1 MTDTVSATR
10 TGGAH
15 TAPSPV
21 GPTDWNRVFRPR
33 AVAVLGA
40 TGRPDSP
47 MARPLRWLA
56 DRGYTGRVYPVN
68 PKYGELAGLPC
79 YPGLA
84 DVPGPVDLVLALV
97 PAGHAVDAVREAGA
111 AGAAAIVVFASGF
124 AETGPDGAALQQR
137 LVETGRQ
144 AGVRVL
150 GPNCQGIVYT
160 PARLFA
166 TFSAAAERPLAGSC
180 GIAYVGQSG
189 AVGGSVLDIAA
200 ERGLDLTAWV
210 STGNQADVDLT
221 DIGRHLVRDPE
232 VSVLTV
238 YAESVRDGAAYERLA
253 AEAAAAGTAL
263 VVLRSGRSAAG
274 RRAAV
279 SHTGAMLGDDTA
291 FTLVSRRHGVVLVDD
306 VEELLAVATVL
317 RGQPRPAGRRI
328 AAVSTSGGAGILA
341 ADRCEGHGLT
351 LPELAPHTQEKLARL
366 VPDFGA
372 LANPVDVTA
381 QLFNRGE
388 RAFGEVC
395 SIVCADPQVDALL
408 VLLTMVTGDA
418 AVDLAEDLAAAVAAT
433 DVPCSV
439 VWLAGQDQTTA
450 ARAVLGAA
458 GIPVFSSI
466 AVAARVAGALAPP
479 AQPGTGAAP
488 PRSPVIPTL
497 PTELPG
503 TGLPADQAGWAL
515 LDALGVPRPDGRL
528 ARTPFQAAE
537 AAHALGGT
545 VAMKVVA
552 PGLEHKT
559 DVGGVRLGVPA
570 DRAAGVFA
578 ELAGAVADPDGV
590 LVQRMIPAG
599 LELLV
604 GAAGGQDGWPPVL
617 TVGLGGTGTE
627 VHRDLATALAPV
639 TPEAALALLREL
651 RSWPLLAGHR
661 GAAPLDVAAAVEVL
675 VRVGRAVAH
684 WPQLAELEINP
695 LIVGPAGAGAV
706 AVDVLVATRKDM
718 ER

>member
-1 MTDTVSATR
+1 
-10 TGGAH
+10 
-15 TAPSPV
+15 
-21 GPTDWNRVFRPR
+21 
-33 AVAVLGA
+33 
-40 TGRPDSP
+40 

-56 DRGYTGRVYPVN
+56 DRGFAGEVYPVN
-68 PKYGELAGLPC
+68 PKYDELAGRRC
-79 YPGLA
+79 YPALA
-84 DVPGPVDLVLALV
+84 AVPGPVDLVLALV
-97 PAGHAVDAVREAGA
+97 PAAHAVDAVHQAGA
-111 AGAAAIVVFASGF
+111 VGAAAIVVFASGF
-124 AETGPDGAALQQR
+124 AEVGPDGAALQER
-137 LVETGRQ
+137 LVAAGRET
-144 AGVRVL
+144 GVRVL
-150 GPNCQGIVYT
+150 GPNCQGIVYS

-166 TFSAAAERPLAGSC
+166 TFTAAAERPLEGSC

-221 DIGRHLVRDPE
+221 EIGRHLVRDPE
-232 VSVLTV
+232 ISVLTV

-253 AEAAAAGTAL
+253 AEAAEAGTSL

-291 FTLVSRRHGVVLVDD
+291 FTLVSRRYGVVLVDD

-317 RGQPRPAGRRI
+317 RAQPRPTGRRI

-341 ADRCEGHGLT
+341 ADHCESHGLT
-351 LPELAPHTQEKLARL
+351 LPELAPETQDKLSRL

-381 QLFNRGE
+381 QLFNRDE

-395 SIVCADPQVDALL
+395 SIVCADPSVDALL

-418 AVDLAEDLAAAVAAT
+418 AVDLAEDLAAAMAGSH
-433 DVPCSV
+433 VPCSV
-439 VWLAGQDQTTA
+439 VWLAGQDQTTG

-466 AVAARVAGALAPP
+466 AVAARVAGALAPEP
-479 AQPGTGAAP
+479 QPDAGP
-488 PRSPVIPTL
+488 PPPV
-497 PTELPG
+497 
-503 TGLPADQAGWAL
+503 GLPADLPGGGLPGADRSGWAV
-515 LDALGVPRPDGRL
+515 LDAIGVAAPEGRL
-528 ARTPFQAAE
+528 VRTGFQAAE
-537 AAHALGGT
+537 AAVALGGT
-545 VAMKVVA
+545 VVMNVVA

-559 DVGGVRLGVPA
+559 DVGGVRPGVPA
-570 DRAAGVFA
+570 ERAPAVFA
-578 ELAGAVADPDGV
+578 ELAAAVPELEGV
-590 LVQRMIPAG
+590 LVQRTVPSG
-599 LELLV
+599 LELLI
-604 GAAGGQDGWPPVL
+604 GASAGADGWPPVL

-639 TPEAALALLREL
+639 NRDAALAMLQAL

-661 GAAPLDVAAAVEVL
+661 GAPALDIDAAVDAL
-675 VRVGRAVAH
+675 VKVGRAVAH
-684 WPQLAELEINP
+684 WPELAELEINP

-706 AVDVLVATRKDM
+706 AVDVLVTARP
-718 ER
+718 